1 MPFRLVA
8 PDGVLYVINDTG
20 VGGPDVE
27 ALKHRRS
34 DLPPPKNFHQLFG
47 WADAVP
53 HGKRGK
59 ALDWQLLKD
68 VKWAEFDGVF
78 IPLVGSA
85 SNALKIFNTHCGTS
99 HILDGRF
106 RHLYSGQRPFEGGW
120 RLTEGM
126 PASASV
132 LADGDSLVG
141 LRVGSEARSR
151 AAARAAIARM
161 RPVPMMPSCG
171 DPTSQ
176 AAQARL
182 YISI

>member
-53 HGKRGK
+53 HGKRCK
-59 ALDWQLLKD
+59 AVHWQLLED

-120 RLTEGM
+120 RLTERRNAGIGISPCRWRQPRR
-126 PASASV
+126 PACRLGSA
-132 LADGDSLVG
+132 LACCSTRSHCEDAPRADDAELWRSYLPGGAGSLV
-141 LRVGSEARSR
+141 
-151 AAARAAIARM
+151 
-161 RPVPMMPSCG
+161 
-171 DPTSQ
+171 
-176 AAQARL
+176 
-182 YISI
+182 Y